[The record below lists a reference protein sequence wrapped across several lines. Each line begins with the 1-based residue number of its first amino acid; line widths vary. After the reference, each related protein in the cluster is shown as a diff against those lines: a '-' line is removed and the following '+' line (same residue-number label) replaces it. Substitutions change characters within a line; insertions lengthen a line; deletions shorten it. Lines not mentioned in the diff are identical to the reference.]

1 MQNSEIR
8 DLDLMAVGDISV
20 FLNIS
25 RRRFLTLVKNY
36 GIPHKDT
43 SAGKIFLKS
52 DIVKFQ
58 KDREVNMKH
67 AKKGKT

>member
-1 MQNSEIR
+1 MQNSEIK
-8 DLDLMAVGDISV
+8 DLELMAVGDVAKYLKVS
-20 FLNIS
+20 NG
-25 RRRFLTLVKNY
+25 RFHALIKKYN
-36 GIPHKDT
+36 IPHKDT

-67 AKKGKT
+67 SRSDKK